1 MQKVHDKE
9 KTSQKPKRADDNET
23 HLIRN
28 QHGTKL
34 QPAKQPKSISY
45 NSLMIKHPNQS

>member
-9 KTSQKPKRADDNET
+9 KTSQKPKRANDNET
-23 HLIRN
+23 DIIRN

-34 QPAKQPKSISY
+34 QPAKQPKSISH
-45 NSLMIKHPNQS
+45 NSLMIKNPTPS